1 MIFHFESELTGCASD
16 HRRDVMRTSEI
27 LQGIFSWQSPQAV
40 VRANSNSNGKLLY
53 LPAWSFQ
60 SSNAKYCL
68 PSRNKIA
75 TSLTSHPD
83 APALNRIKRT
93 TWPKIFPRKFE
104 KTSPYHPK
112 QDHMIPTEHIP
123 SKARSTLCILDLLL
137 EPDRVILSYII
148 QGSKG
153 DLEKIH
159 QQEKQGV
166 GNCKH
171 LLLIWTKPCSWFSDQ
186 E

>member
-1 MIFHFESELTGCASD
+1 MGNCFTYQE
-16 HRRDVMRTSEI
+16 
-27 LQGIFSWQSPQAV
+27 
-40 VRANSNSNGKLLY
+40 
-53 LPAWSFQ
+53 AWSFQ
-60 SSNAKYCL
+60 SSKAKYCL

-75 TSLTSHPD
+75 TILASHPD

-93 TWPKIFPRKFE
+93 TWPTTFPRKLE

-112 QDHMIPTEHIP
+112 QDHMIPTEHLP

-137 EPDRVILSYII
+137 ECNRVILSCII

-159 QQEKQGV
+159 QQEKQRV
-166 GNCKH
+166 GNRKH
-171 LLLIWTKPCSWFSDQ
+171 LLLIWTKPPSWSRDHSEHTKETLEIAVDFNYSKKQ
-186 E
+186 KGFPWWLNW

>member
-1 MIFHFESELTGCASD
+1 MVESKKQLGQIPTQMENCFTYQ
-16 HRRDVMRTSEI
+16 E
-27 LQGIFSWQSPQAV
+27 
-40 VRANSNSNGKLLY
+40 
-53 LPAWSFQ
+53 AWSFQ

-75 TSLTSHPD
+75 TILASHPD

-93 TWPKIFPRKFE
+93 TWPAIFPRKLE

-112 QDHMIPTEHIP
+112 QDHMIPTKHIP
-123 SKARSTLCILDLLL
+123 SKARSTLCILDLPL
-137 EPDRVILSYII
+137 EPDRVILSCII
-148 QGSKG
+148 QGSKA

-159 QQEKQGV
+159 QQEKQTV

-171 LLLIWTKPCSWFSDQ
+171 LLLIWTKPHSWSSDQ